1 MSCVTTQEVWLV
13 RRSRCGVVAGLV
25 AVGLVASACTVGDD
39 SDEGTAESSAPVSTR
54 PHDVSPNAVAGVVIP
69 EGQIDRAVG
78 ELDRLAGELM
88 EDSGIPGMA
97 VAVVHKGKVRYSK
110 GFGVRDVTTGDPV
123 GEATVFQLASLSKP
137 LGATVVARQVG
148 AGRVDWD
155 TPVWELSPGFA
166 LEDPYVSEHVTVGD
180 LYAHR
185 SGLPDHAGDLLEDL
199 GYDQEQVLERLRQLP
214 LAPFRDS
221 YAYTNFGLTAA
232 AVAVADK
239 VDTDWATLSEREIY
253 QPLGMNDTSSRYADF
268 VARPDRAV
276 GHVLVDGRYQPADPS
291 RDPDAQSPAGG
302 ASSSVRDMAR
312 WLTMLLGDGTYEG
325 AEIVPSAALLPAISP
340 QAVSAPPADPDSRA
354 GFYGFGFNVNSSSA
368 GRVVLGH
375 SGAFNLGA
383 GTAFT
388 AIPSADVAIVTLTNA
403 AGIGIPETLNA
414 EFADLVQFG
423 EIREDWRELYRT
435 AFEQI
440 DAPTGELVGKEP
452 PASPV
457 PARPLDAYA
466 GSYDN
471 TFYGAATVEVRDDEL
486 VLVLGPDETTLP
498 LRHWDGDT
506 FVFTPNGEGADPGT
520 VSKATF
526 DGDRLTLEYYNR
538 EGEGTFVRS

>member
-1 MSCVTTQEVWLV
+1 M
-13 RRSRCGVVAGLV
+13 RRRGCGVVAGLV
-25 AVGLVASACTVGDD
+25 VAGLVAGGCTVGEDGAD
-39 SDEGTAESSAPVSTR
+39 SPAPPSASTR
-54 PHDVSPNAVAGVVIP
+54 QHEVSPNAVAGVAIP

-88 EDSGIPGMA
+88 ADSGIPGMA
-97 VAVVHKGKVRYSK
+97 VAVVHHGEVVYSK
-110 GFGVRDVTTGDPV
+110 GFGVRDVTTGEPV
-123 GEATVFQLASLSKP
+123 GASTVFQLASVSKP
-137 LGATVVARQVG
+137 LGATVVARRVG
-148 AGRVDWD
+148 AGGVSWD
-155 TPVWELSPGFA
+155 TPIRELTPDFA
-166 LEDPYVSEHVTVGD
+166 LADPYVSDHVTVGD

-199 GYDQEQVLERLRQLP
+199 GYDRTQVLERLRQLP

-232 AVAVADK
+232 AVAVAERAG
-239 VDTDWATLSEREIY
+239 TDWATLAERELY

-268 VARPDRAV
+268 VARRDRAV
-276 GHVLVDGRYQPADPS
+276 GHVLVDGAYRPADPP
-291 RDPDAQSPAGG
+291 RDPDPQSPAGG

-312 WLTMLLGDGTYEG
+312 WLAMLLGDGTFEG
-325 AEIVPSAALLPAISP
+325 AEIVPAAALLPAISP
-340 QAVSAPPADPDSRA
+340 QSVSAPPADPDSRA
-354 GFYGFGFNVNSSSA
+354 GFYGYGFNVGTSAA

-388 AIPSADVAIVTLTNA
+388 AIPSAEIGIVTLTNA
-403 AGIGIPETLNA
+403 AATGIPETLNA

-423 EIREDWRELYRT
+423 EIREDWRELYRQ

-440 DAPTGELVGKEP
+440 DAPSGELVGKDA
-452 PASPV
+452 PADPA
-457 PARPLDAYA
+457 PARPLTEYA
-466 GSYDN
+466 GSYGN
-471 TFYGAATVEVRDDEL
+471 SFFGPAAVEVRDEEL
-486 VLVLGPDETTLP
+486 VVVLGPARTTLP

-506 FVFTPNGEGADPGT
+506 FVFTPTGEMADPGT

-526 DGDRLTLEYYNR
+526 DGDRLVLEYYDR
-538 EGEGTFVRS
+538 DGLGTFTRT

>member
-1 MSCVTTQEVWLV
+1 M

-25 AVGLVASACTVGDD
+25 VVGLVAGACTVGED
-39 SDEGTAESSAPVSTR
+39 SDDAAGPSATPASTR
-54 PHDVSPNAVAGVVIP
+54 PHEVSPNAVAGVAIP
-69 EGQIDRAVG
+69 DGQIDRAVG
-78 ELDRLAGELM
+78 ELDRLAGALM
-88 EDSGIPGMA
+88 ADSKIPGMA
-97 VAVVHKGKVRYSK
+97 VAVVHDGKVVYSK
-110 GFGVRDVTTGDPV
+110 GFGVRDVTTGEPV
-123 GEATVFQLASLSKP
+123 GERTVFQLASVSKP

-148 AGRVDWD
+148 AGQVAWD
-155 TPVWELSPGFA
+155 TPIWELSPGFA
-166 LEDPYVSEHVTVGD
+166 LGDAYVSEHVTVGD

-199 GYDQEQVLERLRQLP
+199 GYDRTQVLERLRQLP
-214 LAPFRDS
+214 LTPFRDS

-239 VDTDWATLSEREIY
+239 AGTDWATLSEREIY
-253 QPLGMNDTSSRYADF
+253 RPLGMTETSSRYQDF
-268 VARPDRAV
+268 VNRADRAV
-276 GHVLVDGRYQPADPS
+276 GHILVDGEYRPADPP

-312 WLTMLLGDGTYEG
+312 WLAMLLGDGTFEG
-325 AEIVPSAALLPAISP
+325 SEIVPSAALLPAISP
-340 QAVSAPPADPDSRA
+340 QTVSAPPADPDSRT
-354 GFYGFGFNVNSSSA
+354 GFYGFGFNVSSSSA

-388 AIPSADVAIVTLTNA
+388 AIPSADVGIVTLTNA

-423 EIREDWRELYRT
+423 EIREDWRELYRQ

-440 DAPTGELVGKEP
+440 DAPSGALVGKDA
-452 PASPV
+452 PADPA
-457 PARPLDAYA
+457 PARPPGEYA
-466 GSYDN
+466 GSYAN
-471 TFYGAATVEVRDDEL
+471 SFYGTATVEVRAGEL
-486 VLVLGPDETTLP
+486 VVILGPNKTTLP

-506 FVFTPNGEGADPGT
+506 FVFTPTGEGADPGT

-526 DGDRLTLEYYNR
+526 AGDRLVLEYYDR
-538 EGEGTFVRS
+538 DGLGTFTRS